1 MGNSDRLLF
10 PQFALGILSGHR
22 HSLTDFWWLF
32 SVRRFPHRRPP
43 MSWSVAR
50 SASQFLGVESD
61 LETKKNA
68 FLLDPLSFREKIGTG
83 ATVPDHVKLHLRSS
97 MQMEILEC
105 GIRLRFD
112 LLGNF

>member
-1 MGNSDRLLF
+1 MVTV
-10 PQFALGILSGHR
+10 ILSRIFGGCFLFADFPTDGHR
-22 HSLTDFWWLF
+22 CPGRSLGRPVNF
-32 SVRRFPHRRPP
+32 S
-43 MSWSVAR
+43 
-50 SASQFLGVESD
+50 ESSPTWK
-61 LETKKNA
+61 LKKNA